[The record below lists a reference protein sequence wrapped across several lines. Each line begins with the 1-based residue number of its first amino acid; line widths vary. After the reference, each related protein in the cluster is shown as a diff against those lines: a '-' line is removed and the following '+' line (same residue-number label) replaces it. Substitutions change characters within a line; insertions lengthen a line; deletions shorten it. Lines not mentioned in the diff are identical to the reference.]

1 MKYTITIN
9 QQALHKMGLLGEV
22 KANHMAVL
30 EVIARMVFSR
40 MKKMVENDVVY
51 VGVSYETIA
60 NEIPFFEIKKDRV
73 KQIVRELG
81 DLGFLVR
88 WERNSAERSIFIGL
102 GPKYQEYTGIIEGE
116 TKGAYSGD
124 KILASRRQ
132 NFDGNQDTCQDTL
145 SNLESNNVLVDEF
158 VAYLNQITGKKCKV
172 IDPVRKS
179 FKARLKEGYSLED
192 MKTATLNASMTEFHI
207 EHKFSYI
214 TPEFMLRPDKL
225 EKFLNIDKSQ
235 LKRNIEKVKIDCPPD
250 SREEKAQT
258 TYLAL
263 WKAGDGDWLHLDDK
277 ELDWVW
283 RFQGYGKTE
292 GVYPPEQKLVEYRK
306 YTTEAQLNK

>member
-1 MKYTITIN
+1 
-9 QQALHKMGLLGEV
+9 MGLLGEV

-40 MKKMVENDVVY
+40 MKKMVENDIVY

-102 GPKYQEYTGIIEGE
+102 GPKYQEYAGIIEGE

-132 NFDGNQDTCQDTL
+132 NFDGNQDTSQDTL
-145 SNLESNNVLVDEF
+145 SNLEKGISPFGEF
-158 VAYLNQITGKKCKV
+158 IDFVNEVTGKKYK
-172 IDPVRKS
+172 PVTKYEKS
-179 FKARLKEGYSLED
+179 FNWRIKEGYTLED
-192 MKTATLNASMTEFHI
+192 LKKATLNASMSFPHNENGFIHL
-207 EHKFSYI
+207 
-214 TPEFMLRPDKL
+214 TPELITRPDKL
-225 EKFLNIDKSQ
+225 EKYLNIDKSQ